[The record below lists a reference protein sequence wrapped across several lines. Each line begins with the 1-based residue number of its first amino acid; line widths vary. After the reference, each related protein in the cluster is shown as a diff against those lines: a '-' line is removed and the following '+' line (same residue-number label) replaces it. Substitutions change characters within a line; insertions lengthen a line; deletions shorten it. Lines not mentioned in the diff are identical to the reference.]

1 MLLEEDVVVAYVP
14 WDPSLCW
21 VQFGDD
27 YYSFVLVVFVVTFV
41 EAEVM
46 ELFQIAVVVVA
57 VVQYEN
63 NL

>member
-1 MLLEEDVVVAYVP
+1 MEVAYVP

-21 VQFGDD
+21 VQLGDD
-27 YYSFVLVVFVVTFV
+27 LCSFVLVVFVVTFV

-57 VVQYEN
+57 AVAQYGN